1 MKSEPDNLRSI
12 EMNRAEKL
20 CDEQE
25 RRVNEFIKSCGGE
38 DKSEIEDAWLK
49 YLEENLQFPF
59 AAEIIDEPGPLEVG
73 DIIKV
78 TGIEGVFDLYDIVVN
93 ARMGKKKYSFPLC
106 LLEVVEKT
114 GRNYQLL
121 DDYNLWFSNR

>member
-1 MKSEPDNLRSI
+1 
-12 EMNRAEKL
+12 MNRAEKL

-93 ARMGKKKYSFPLC
+93 ARMGKKSIHFP
-106 LLEVVEKT
+106 
-114 GRNYQLL
+114 
-121 DDYNLWFSNR
+121 